1 MFILAVIGA
10 LSIFTAICFSVLW
23 VYEDYHAKRQ
33 WQSTVNA
40 RRIISAPKMH
50 WLLREFLK
58 ISDLK
63 TQASSEKNDPLF
75 MKALVAQEGAENMAK
90 ELLAYINGD
99 AEKGGEEDE
108 RTDDS
113 K

>member
-10 LSIFTAICFSVLW
+10 ISVFCAVCFAALW
-23 VYEDYHAKRQ
+23 MYEGYNAKRQ

-63 TQASSEKNDPLF
+63 TQASTDKNDPLF
-75 MKALVAQEGAENMAK
+75 IKALVAQEGAENMAK
-90 ELLAYINGD
+90 ELLAYIDGD
-99 AEKGGEEDE
+99 TEKAGEVDE

>member
-1 MFILAVIGA
+1 MLAIYILAVIGA

-63 TQASSEKNDPLF
+63 TQASTDKNDPLF
-75 MKALVAQEGAENMAK
+75 MKALVAQEGAENIAK
-90 ELLAYINGD
+90 KLLAYID
-99 AEKGGEEDE
+99 GGKKED
-108 RTDDS
+108 DDE
-113 K
+113 